1 MSESDDLLEKAD
13 AFLKRYRPSGTSARD
28 DVPVL
33 TEVIAEAAAKPAPP
47 SSDPSDPG
55 GATKAEL
62 NELERKLK
70 QSILDAIGPYIANSL
85 EETLRVRL
93 EAHLQHKIADLSA
106 QVKTDLEALIRDATK
121 RAVEL
126 EIARRRGPSRK
137 T

>member
-47 SSDPSDPG
+47 SAGPPDPG
-55 GATKAEL
+55 GATKTEL
-62 NELERKLK
+62 NELEQKLK

-85 EETLRVRL
+85 EEPIRVRL
-93 EAHLQHKIADLSA
+93 EAYLQRAFADLSA
-106 QVKTDLEALIRDATK
+106 QVKADIEALIRDAAK

-126 EIARRRGPSRK
+126 EIARQRGPTRK

>member
-13 AFLKRYRPSGTSARD
+13 AFLKRYRPSGTSVRD

-33 TEVIAEAAAKPAPP
+33 TEIITEADAKPAPSTSGP
-47 SSDPSDPG
+47 PAPG
-55 GATKAEL
+55 GTTKTEL
-62 NELERKLK
+62 NELEQKLK
-70 QSILDAIGPYIANSL
+70 QSILDAIGPYIANTL

-93 EAHLQHKIADLSA
+93 EAHLQHKITDLSA
-106 QVKTDLEALIRDATK
+106 QVKADLETLIRDATK